1 MAVTAEDIQ
10 RVTRKYLNPEN
21 MQIVAVGDVS
31 KIKPVLEKYG
41 PVEVFD
47 TDGKKVGN

>member
-1 MAVTAEDIQ
+1 
-10 RVTRKYLNPEN
+10 